1 MKSVARRPLKK
12 SKKGK
17 RKGDTDPLKNLKTE
31 GAKETKKKG
40 LVKHKLGL
48 WAVRARVIVNTY

>member
-1 MKSVARRPLKK
+1 MKSVARRPLEK

-17 RKGDTDPLKNLKTE
+17 RKGDADPLKNLKTE

-40 LVKHKLGL
+40 LVKRKRGL
-48 WAVRARVIVNTY
+48 RAVRAGVIVNTY